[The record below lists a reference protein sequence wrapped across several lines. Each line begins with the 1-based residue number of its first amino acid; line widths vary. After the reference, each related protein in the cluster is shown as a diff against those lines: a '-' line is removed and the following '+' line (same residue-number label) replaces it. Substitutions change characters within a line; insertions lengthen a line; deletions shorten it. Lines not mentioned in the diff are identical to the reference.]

1 MVTASWTNELYLTA
15 HGLSDSRQFLMPWRL
30 RTNTIHRFAAPSLP
44 PVSALR
50 GVHILPC
57 RTRMLRRFFPRLP
70 HSGLRLANP
79 RPIEPAHEQCY
90 AAAAHPRD
98 RTCSW
103 EHSSPGS
110 YCRQHGYFGRFKR
123 WLAFPRTEE
132 GFAVSAAGGRAADF
146 RGHRRHGIPAVEARD
161 AADRG
166 WAAGQR

>member
-30 RTNTIHRFAAPSLP
+30 RTNTIHRFAAPSPP

-50 GVHILPC
+50 GFPPDPGCLGAFLPASP
-57 RTRMLRRFFPRLP
+57 TGLRR
-70 HSGLRLANP
+70 ANP

-123 WLAFPRTEE
+123 WLAFPRAEK